1 MRQKLKM
8 FGIFRHMSCK
18 TLKKKNQKIYVTRGY
33 GKFQVCQPGNAAMT
47 NSSQLHAACP
57 FSLQIKVLRVKTE
70 I

>member
-1 MRQKLKM
+1 MLIICGSKLMNSKENT
-8 FGIFRHMSCK
+8 S
-18 TLKKKNQKIYVTRGY
+18 LKEKNQKIYVTRGY